1 MNRESARRSAAIA
14 LVLLLAAALPAAA
27 TVITVAADGSGM
39 YTNIQDGIDVASPGD
54 TVEVAAGVY
63 TGEGNRDLDFG
74 GVPITLVAPS
84 GHDLTTIDCEAA
96 GRGFF
101 FGSGED
107 TSAIVSGFR
116 ITGAQADTGAG
127 AYCRNGSS
135 PKFVGCRFELNNA
148 TDRGGGLCC
157 VASSPVVR
165 DCEFVE
171 NGALGGAYPCGGAV
185 VCLSGA
191 APLISDTDFDG
202 NLAHRIGGAVYCHT
216 SPATFVRCDFANNNI
231 GSYGYSGACVA
242 LVTASAATFTD
253 CTFRENGLTEAA
265 VGGGLYVSGSTIA
278 VTDCEFIGNSAGE
291 GGGIHFTENSSGAV
305 TGCTFADNNSIWGD
319 GAGISFF
326 AGCEP
331 TVSGCTFVANYDH
344 DMIFKNASP
353 IVEYCILAF
362 GIGGQVVNC
371 YEVANPTIHHCFIYE
386 NAGGDSLCG
395 ENYHDNVWADPLF
408 CGVEGGN
415 YTLCA
420 DSPCL
425 PGVTWPSLVGAHDQ
439 GCDACGSAVETVTWG
454 AIKAVYR

>member
-39 YTNIQDGIDVASPGD
+39 YTDIQDGIDVASPGD
-54 TVEVAAGVY
+54 TVAVAVGVY
-63 TGEGNRDLDFG
+63 SGERNRDLDFG
-74 GVPITLVAPS
+74 GVPITLVAPA
-84 GHDLTTIDCEAA
+84 GFDLTTIDCAAA

-148 TDRGGGLCC
+148 TDRAGGLCC

-171 NGALGGAYPCGGAV
+171 NGALGGAYPYGGAV

-191 APLISDTDFDG
+191 APLFSDTDFDG
-202 NLAHRIGGAVYCHT
+202 NLAHNMGGAVYCQT
-216 SPATFVRCDFANNNI
+216 SPATFVRCDFANNNVGVY
-231 GSYGYSGACVA
+231 GSGGACAA
-242 LVTASAATFTD
+242 LVTASAATFND
-253 CTFRENGLTEAA
+253 CTFRENGLTETA
-265 VGGGLYVSGSTIA
+265 VGGGIYANGSTIA
-278 VTDCEFIGNSAGE
+278 VTDCEFIGNSAGS
-291 GGGIHFTENSSGAV
+291 GGGIHFTESSSGTV
-305 TGCTFADNNSIWGD
+305 TGCTFADNNSIWGVA
-319 GAGISFF
+319 AGISFF
-326 AGCEP
+326 PGCEP
-331 TVSGCTFVANYDH
+331 TVSGCTFVANH
-344 DMIFKNASP
+344 DYHMHFRGASP
-353 IVEYCILAF
+353 IVEDCILAF
-362 GIGGQVVNC
+362 GIGVGAVFC
-371 YEVANPTIHHCFIYE
+371 DTGGDPTISHCFIYE

-395 ENYHDNVWADPLF
+395 ESYHDNMWADPLF
-408 CGVEGGN
+408 CGVGGGD

-425 PGVTWPSLVGAHDQ
+425 PGVTWPSLVGAHSQ
-439 GCDACGSAVETVTWG
+439 GCGPCGSAVEAVTWG